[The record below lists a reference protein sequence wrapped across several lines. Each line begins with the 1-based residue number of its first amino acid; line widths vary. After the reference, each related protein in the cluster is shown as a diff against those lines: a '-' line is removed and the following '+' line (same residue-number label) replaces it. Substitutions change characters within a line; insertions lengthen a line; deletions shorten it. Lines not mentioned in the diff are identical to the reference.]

1 MKYLSLVFCVFIFP
15 AESYAY
21 QTDDNLVTLQGQ
33 ISDLKT
39 HHSVTAD
46 VDIFRNNDFIKE
58 SSGKTHSGEFTASLK
73 NFGWYIISVSAHGYL
88 ESTDTLWVTN
98 SKKRTIHKDFN
109 LAPIEVGL
117 TVALNNIYFNF
128 GKTSLSEQ
136 SFPELDKVVKLFKE
150 NPGVAFEIAGH
161 TDSDGPDDYNLI
173 LSQGRA
179 QAVVNYL
186 VGHGVTGSQLMAQ
199 GYGETKPIDTSQTK
213 AGKAKNRRVEF
224 KVLTVV
230 QGGGEKQN

>member
-1 MKYLSLVFCVFIFP
+1 M
-15 AESYAY
+15 
-21 QTDDNLVTLQGQ
+21 
-33 ISDLKT
+33 
-39 HHSVTAD
+39 
-46 VDIFRNNDFIKE
+46 
-58 SSGKTHSGEFTASLK
+58 
-73 NFGWYIISVSAHGYL
+73 
-88 ESTDTLWVTN
+88 
-98 SKKRTIHKDFN
+98 
-109 LAPIEVGL
+109 
-117 TVALNNIYFNF
+117 
-128 GKTSLSEQ
+128 SEQ